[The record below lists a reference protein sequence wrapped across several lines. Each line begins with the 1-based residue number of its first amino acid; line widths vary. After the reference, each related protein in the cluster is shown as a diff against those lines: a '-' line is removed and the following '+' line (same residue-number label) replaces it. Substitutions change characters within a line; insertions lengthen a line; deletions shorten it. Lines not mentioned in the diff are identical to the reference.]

1 VVSAVPAIG
10 ARVRMSDALRKRLR
24 GHCGEAG
31 RHLGPFDPEDA
42 DTCWGCSSAHVDEF
56 GACEGTVIGP
66 AFADGPD
73 VDVRWW
79 PSGLRYAYLPDE
91 LEVIEG

>member
-1 VVSAVPAIG
+1 MTPG
-10 ARVRMSDALRKRLR
+10 TRVRMSDRLR
-24 GHCGEAG
+24 ARLRSPCGEAG
-31 RHLGPFDPEDA
+31 HLGPFDPDDA
-42 DTCWGCSSAHVDEF
+42 TACWGCSGAHVDEF
-56 GACEGTVIGP
+56 GGCEGTVIGP

-79 PSGLRYAYLPDE
+79 PSGLLYAYLPEE